1 MLYSEFTIL
10 AVGKNNN
17 LISMNRYSAIV
28 AYASTWCTVLLS
40 ILMVPLQSIQN
51 KNKGGS
57 TIMLSSFGLP
67 GGIITLSAVAG
78 LIYLIRKLVRKDNS
92 KPIE

>member
-1 MLYSEFTIL
+1 
-10 AVGKNNN
+10 
-17 LISMNRYSAIV
+17 MNRYSAIV
-28 AYASTWCTVLLS
+28 AYASTWCAVTVEHS
-40 ILMVPLQSIQN
+40 DGSFTINP
-51 KNKGGS
+51 KKYKGGS

-67 GGIITLSAVAG
+67 GGIITLLAVAG